1 MRNFIQASAGFLRH
15 HPLVWRFL
23 ALVILFTILFYN
35 VRPGEIAG
43 AFRKA
48 RPHYMGIVLAFMIPN
63 LFLQAYKW
71 HFLLRTVSPRPS
83 LRRATASLFG
93 GFFLGAVSPA
103 RTGELA
109 RGLFIPGHSKL
120 KIASL
125 TALDKGFN
133 HVTTYTAS
141 FMALMLAL
149 PWPLKFLPML
159 AELILLGLVVR
170 FHRFRPAI
178 SHFFQRFSKKTTV
191 DNLLAAFDALSKRT
205 VLGMFGLS
213 VCFFIVYTTQY
224 YFIIL
229 CFTDLEWLTAVKTI
243 PLIYAINLVMPITI
257 GDLGVKEMASVKLL
271 GPFGI
276 AGGAAVSA
284 SLTQNALTFLIPSLA
299 GGIVLIMNRGARPLS
314 EGRASAAHT
323 FPGTE

>member
-1 MRNFIQASAGFLRH
+1 
-15 HPLVWRFL
+15 
-23 ALVILFTILFYN
+23 
-35 VRPGEIAG
+35 
-43 AFRKA
+43 
-48 RPHYMGIVLAFMIPN
+48 
-63 LFLQAYKW
+63 
-71 HFLLRTVSPRPS
+71 
-83 LRRATASLFG
+83 
-93 GFFLGAVSPA
+93 
-103 RTGELA
+103 
-109 RGLFIPGHSKL
+109 
-120 KIASL
+120 
-125 TALDKGFN
+125 
-133 HVTTYTAS
+133 
-141 FMALMLAL
+141 MALMLAL
-149 PWPLKFLPML
+149 PWPLKFLPLL
-159 AELILLGLVVR
+159 AELMLLGLVVR

-284 SLTQNALTFLIPSLA
+284 SLAQNVLTFLIPSLA
-299 GGIVLIMNRGARPLS
+299 GGIVLIMSRGARPLS
-314 EGRASAAHT
+314 EGRSSAAHT